1 MKKEQNQ
8 ICMKEDIQFL
18 KKAKGMPRKTMQR
31 IWRAIWESL
40 EIWEVLGKKERK
52 SNRLFDQFEM

>member
-18 KKAKGMPRKTMQR
+18 KKAKAMPRKTMQR

-52 SNRLFDQFEM
+52 SNRLFDQFNL